1 MCERVARLCPAG
13 LVYVGVSFYQEVSAP
28 GRTFSV
34 NARLSRRGA
43 SFSLRHGALPLLVI
57 LATALPRSYMD
68 GSLFTPLSILI
79 LLPPSHSPYAL
90 RPLRRTPVSP
100 PAPHRPFGLFLTAMA
115 HPVPLGVAQS
125 SYSVTLGI
133 LIFIPGRESVWP
145 RPLSSAT
152 AHNARI
158 RCQHL
163 PPWLTIAAEPVPR
176 LSLRH
181 TLRAPSR
188 RHSRTC

>member
-1 MCERVARLCPAG
+1 MPAHHAVARPSLYDMGQLHKLRC
-13 LVYVGVSFYQEVSAP
+13 LMSALI
-28 GRTFSV
+28 F
-34 NARLSRRGA
+34 
-43 SFSLRHGALPLLVI
+43 
-57 LATALPRSYMD
+57 LATALPRSCMD
-68 GSLFTPLSILI
+68 GSLVTPLSILI
-79 LLPPSHSPYAL
+79 LLPTSHPTYAL
-90 RPLRRTPVSP
+90 PPLRRAPVSP
-100 PAPHRPFGLFLTAMA
+100 PTPHRPFGLFLTAMA
-115 HPVPLGVAQS
+115 HPSPLGVAQS
-125 SYSVTLGI
+125 SYFVTLGI

-181 TLRAPSR
+181 TLRAPSV
-188 RHSRTC
+188 RHSGKC